1 MRANSLLYGTLI
13 PLLFVFLWSTGFIGA
28 KLGLPY
34 ADPLTFLFIRMW
46 LAAIL
51 FYIAAT
57 VSRSRWPGYIDAIHV
72 SVVGILFHALYL
84 GGVFVAISRGTD
96 AGFSAL
102 IVSLQPLL
110 TVLLAFTFLGEPVNA
125 SKLTG
130 IALGLAGVSLVILS
144 NESYQ
149 QITQNIRT
157 GSDESALSGL
167 VLCLWSLLAI
177 SAGTIYQKKFC
188 SQINL
193 LPSAC
198 IQYVA
203 AASLLLPMA
212 LTMESM
218 TVVWNGQFTFALLWL
233 VLALSLGA
241 VLLLLLLIRR
251 NNAGNVASLFYL
263 VPPFTAIEAWI
274 LFGEELSVVAIAGI
288 SLSVAGV
295 AIVLRHSQP
304 AS

>member
-1 MRANSLLYGTLI
+1 MQTQSAWYSTLI

-46 LAAIL
+46 MAATL
-51 FYIAAT
+51 FYLAVSISKSNWTLTPREMFHAT
-57 VSRSRWPGYIDAIHV
+57 
-72 SVVGILFHALYL
+72 VVGILFHALYL
-84 GGVFVAISRGTD
+84 GGVFVAISLGTD

-102 IVSLQPLL
+102 IVSMQPLL
-110 TVLLAFTFLGEPVNA
+110 TVLLAYLFLSERMNA
-125 SKLTG
+125 AKLIG
-130 IALGLAGVSLVILS
+130 IGLGLAGAALVIMSKKTSGQVTTAVSLLTDSSLI
-144 NESYQ
+144 
-149 QITQNIRT
+149 
-157 GSDESALSGL
+157 GL
-167 VLCLWSLLAI
+167 TLCLWSLLAI
-177 SAGTIYQKKFC
+177 SVGTIYQKKFC
-188 SQINL
+188 AQIDL

-212 LTMESM
+212 IITEPMK
-218 TVVWNGQFTFALLWL
+218 VVWHSKFALALLWL

-274 LFGEELSVVAIAGI
+274 LFGETVSLMDIAGI
-288 SLSVAGV
+288 ALIVSGV
-295 AIVLRHSQP
+295 ALVLKTE
-304 AS
+304 